1 MNPLTLE
8 FDVDLV
14 TCADEVVRKVLKEIY
29 SVLGVKIRPRESENK
44 FILQISGLREF
55 LSGNYPMLSYDRVR
69 ATLRGL

>member
-44 FILQISGLREF
+44 FILYL
-55 LSGNYPMLSYDRVR
+55 
-69 ATLRGL
+69 

>member
-1 MNPLTLE
+1 MNPLSLE

-44 FILQISGLREF
+44 FILQISGLREY